1 MGRFWPA
8 EIALSPTI
16 CALVSTNKG
25 RPMTALQ
32 DWLSY
37 RPMHPRTL
45 KALICDTF
53 RAQPVDQQAVPVKP
67 AEPQLLRP
75 GLERC

>member
-1 MGRFWPA
+1 
-8 EIALSPTI
+8 
-16 CALVSTNKG
+16 
-25 RPMTALQ
+25 MTALQ

-53 RAQPVDQQAVPVKP
+53 RAQPAEAVEDAVKP
-67 AEPQLLRP
+67 AEPTLLRP

>member
-1 MGRFWPA
+1 
-8 EIALSPTI
+8 
-16 CALVSTNKG
+16 
-25 RPMTALQ
+25 MTALQ

-45 KALICDTF
+45 KALICGPF
-53 RAQPVDQQAVPVKP
+53 RAQDVDQKAVPVKP

>member
-1 MGRFWPA
+1 
-8 EIALSPTI
+8 
-16 CALVSTNKG
+16 
-25 RPMTALQ
+25 MTALQ

-53 RAQPVDQQAVPVKP
+53 RVEPAQAVAEEAAPVKP
-67 AEPQLLRP
+67 AEPPLLRP